1 MNTGMQD
8 AFNLAWKLALMS
20 RIWLIWRSCLCRPDS
35 VFCFEELLEVLG
47 EGGG

>member
-8 AFNLAWKLALMS
+8 AFDLTWKLALMS
-20 RIWLIWRSCLCRPDS
+20 RISLSGEAVYAVQDA
-35 VFCFEELLEVLG
+35 VFCFEELLEVFG